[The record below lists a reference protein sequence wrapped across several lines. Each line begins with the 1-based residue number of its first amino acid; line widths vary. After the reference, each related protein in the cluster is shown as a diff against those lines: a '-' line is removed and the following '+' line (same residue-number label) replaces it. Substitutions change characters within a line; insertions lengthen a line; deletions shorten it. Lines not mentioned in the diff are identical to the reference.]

1 MSSDSQGQ
9 LRSRREEK
17 KVMNNRKSQKSRP
30 SPELANE
37 IVSTTLEKNRWAE
50 QIKYLARLKT
60 KLLEFAKG
68 MCATRD
74 RGAVSVGWPW
84 PASLD
89 VIPRNVFYLTESF
102 LRSQGMTPDHTTLQA
117 IERYDPNMQ
126 AVVLLAD
133 EIGVAYTHVID
144 STRRV
149 NGIARMKEQFGYS
162 DGMELWRERMAKKDE

>member
-1 MSSDSQGQ
+1 MSSDSQGR
-9 LRSRREEK
+9 LRNRREEE

-37 IVSTTLEKNRWAE
+37 IANRTLDKNRWVE
-50 QIKYLARLKT
+50 QIKYLARLKA

-68 MCATRD
+68 MCATRG
-74 RGAVSVGWPW
+74 RGAVCVGWPW

-89 VIPRNVFYLTESF
+89 VIPPNVFYLTESF

-117 IERYDPNMQ
+117 IERYDPNTQ
-126 AVVLLAD
+126 AVILFAD

-144 STRRV
+144 SSRQA
-149 NGIARMKEQFGYS
+149 NGINRMKEQFGYS
-162 DGMELWRERMAKKDE
+162 DGVELWRERIAKKDE

>member
-1 MSSDSQGQ
+1 
-9 LRSRREEK
+9 
-17 KVMNNRKSQKSRP
+17 MNNRKSQKSRP

-37 IVSTTLEKNRWAE
+37 IVSRTLDKNRWAE
-50 QIKYLARLKT
+50 QIKYLARLKA

-68 MCATRD
+68 MCATRG
-74 RGAVSVGWPW
+74 RGAVGVGWPW

-89 VIPRNVFYLTESF
+89 VIPPKVFYLTESF

-117 IERYDPNMQ
+117 IERYDPNTQ

-144 STRRV
+144 SSRQA
-149 NGIARMKEQFGYS
+149 NGIDRMKEQFGYS
-162 DGMELWRERMAKKDE
+162 DGVELWRERMAKKGE

>member
-1 MSSDSQGQ
+1 MSFDSQGR
-9 LRSRREEK
+9 LRSRREEE

-37 IVSTTLEKNRWAE
+37 IVSRTLDKNSWAE
-50 QIKYLARLKT
+50 QIKYLARLKA
-60 KLLEFAKG
+60 KLLEVAKG
-68 MCATRD
+68 MCATRG

-89 VIPRNVFYLTESF
+89 VIPPNVFYLTESF

-117 IERYDPNMQ
+117 IERYDPNTQ

-133 EIGVAYTHVID
+133 EIGVAYTHVMD
-144 STRRV
+144 SSRQA
-149 NGIARMKEQFGYS
+149 NGIDRMKEQLGYS
-162 DGMELWRERMAKKDE
+162 DWMELRRVRIAKEGE

>member
-1 MSSDSQGQ
+1 MSSDSRDR
-9 LRSRREEK
+9 LRSWREEE
-17 KVMNNRKSQKSRP
+17 KVMNDRKSQKSRP
-30 SPELANE
+30 SPELVDE
-37 IVSTTLEKNRWAE
+37 IVSRTLEKDRWAE
-50 QIKYLARLKT
+50 QIRYLARLKA

-68 MCATRD
+68 MCATRG
-74 RGAVSVGWPW
+74 RGDVGVGWPW

-117 IERYDPNMQ
+117 IERYYPNTQ

-144 STRRV
+144 SSRQA
-149 NGIARMKEQFGYS
+149 NGIDRMKEQLGYS
-162 DGMELWRERMAKKDE
+162 DRAEL